1 MWKQPLYERIPLL
14 WVLVGLLF
22 NATGLYLGFEYSLSF
37 LYMMVGWF
45 CLAFGV
51 ALIGLR
57 YRERPKSSAD
67 RRLSPQFVSAGATQ
81 MMPSISSEDQ
91 APAAEA
97 ADTSEAQ

>member
-1 MWKQPLYERIPLL
+1 MWKPPLYERVPIL

-51 ALIGLR
+51 ALFGLR
-57 YRERPKSSAD
+57 FRERPKSSVD
-67 RRLSPQFVSAGATQ
+67 RRLSPQFVSAGAAQ
-81 MMPSISSEDQ
+81 DMPATAESVP
-91 APAAEA
+91 APAVDQTPAPEA
-97 ADTSEAQ
+97 K